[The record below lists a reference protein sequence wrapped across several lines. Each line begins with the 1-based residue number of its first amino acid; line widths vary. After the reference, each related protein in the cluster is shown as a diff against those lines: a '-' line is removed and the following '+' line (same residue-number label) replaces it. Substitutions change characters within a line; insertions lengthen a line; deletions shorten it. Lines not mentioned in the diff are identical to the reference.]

1 MNYGKLSTDA
11 TKKRL
16 SSKSGMVRHKIGTH
30 LFRLFLLVILVGIAA
45 GALYGIGLY
54 RSVLADS
61 PNVTPEDVSPVG
73 FTSFVYTKDGKKLGE
88 FVASGSN
95 RIFKSLE
102 EIPEDT
108 QHAFVAIED
117 ERFYE
122 HNGVDVKGIMRA
134 AYGIITRNSSQ
145 GGASTITQQLIKNNV
160 FSNFTEEKTFSDR
173 LHRKIQEQYLAVR
186 LEKQMTKDE
195 ILEDYL
201 NTINLG
207 QNSLGIQ
214 AAATRYFNKDV
225 SELTL
230 SESAV
235 IAAITKNPGHY
246 NPISSPE
253 DNATRRKRV
262 LKKMLEQDYITKEQY
277 DEALQ
282 DDVYSR
288 IQNVNAQVTNDTT
301 TDSYFMDALADQL
314 MDDLQTEL
322 GYSET
327 QAYNAVYRG
336 GLTVTATI
344 DERLQQICDEEAN
357 NNANYP
363 AGIKWGITSYN
374 LTITRADGTV
384 ENYDQNSVKAF
395 GANSLGDSQGLLF
408 GSPEEAQGRIAAFKD
423 TLGITEDVT
432 VNGENM
438 AITPQPQ
445 SSVVVMDQ
453 KTGEVKAIVGGRGDK
468 TTNRSYNRAIN
479 AMRQPGS
486 CFKILAVYAP
496 ALDAKGKNLCTYIKD
511 EPFKYADGTDVH
523 NWWGNSY
530 RGDQTVR
537 KAIEQSMNVCAVKM
551 ITEITPRLGFEY
563 CQKFGITTL
572 VDNEKRSDGV
582 YTDVQQ
588 PLALGGITYGVKNI
602 ELTGAYATIANG
614 GVYNKPIFYTEIK
627 DHDGNVLLDNTEGNS
642 KRVLKESTA
651 WLLTDAMIGVVT
663 SGTGGQARLRN
674 MTVSGKTGSTTD
686 NKDIWFCAYTPYY
699 TCGVWAGYDD
709 NAELSNTSFH
719 LVLWRSIMSRIHEGL
734 DDPGFPESDQVEKMT
749 VCARSGK
756 LPSVGCASQTEWIAK
771 ENIPT
776 EKCTSEQCRGAYQK
790 YLYYQQQQ
798 KKQEEEQ
805 QQQNT
810 AQPDAGAA
818 GGGTGGDAGGG
829 TGGGGADTGGGGGG
843 ADTGGGGGT

>member
-1 MNYGKLSTDA
+1 MNYGKASTDA

-16 SSKSGMVRHKIGTH
+16 SSKAGMTRRKVLTH
-30 LFRLFLLVILVGIAA
+30 FFRLFVLVILAGLAA

-54 RSVLADS
+54 RSVIADS
-61 PNVTPEDVSPVG
+61 PEVTPEDVSPAG

-95 RIFKSLE
+95 RVYKKLE
-102 EIPEDT
+102 EIPEDM

-134 AYGIITRNSSQ
+134 AYGVLTRNSSQ

-207 QNSLGIQ
+207 QNSLGVQ
-214 AAATRYFNKDV
+214 AAATRYFNKNV
-225 SELTL
+225 SELDL
-230 SESAV
+230 SESTV
-235 IAAITKNPGHY
+235 IASITQNPARY
-246 NPISSPE
+246 NPISNP
-253 DNATRRKRV
+253 DKNAQRRKKV
-262 LKKMLEQDYITKEQY
+262 LKKMLDQGYINQEQHDA
-277 DEALQ
+277 ALN
-282 DDVYSR
+282 DDVYAR
-288 IQNVNAQVTNDTT
+288 IQNVNSTVTNDTS
-301 TDSYFMDALADQL
+301 TDSYFIDALAQQL
-314 MDDLQTEL
+314 MQDLQTEL

-327 QAYNAVYRG
+327 QAYNAVYKG

-344 DERLQQICDEEAN
+344 DERIQQICDEEAN
-357 NNANYP
+357 NDANYP
-363 AGIKWGITSYN
+363 AGTRWGITSYN
-374 LTITRADGTV
+374 LTLTREDGTV
-384 ENYDQNSVKAF
+384 ENYDQGSVKAF
-395 GANSLGDSQGLLF
+395 GRNALGDTQGLLF
-408 GSPEEAQGRIAAFKD
+408 NSPEEAQARIAAFKE
-423 TLGITEDVT
+423 TLSITDAVT

-453 KTGEVKAIVGGRGDK
+453 KTGEVKAIVGGRGTK
-468 TTNRSYNRAIN
+468 ATNRSYNRATD

-486 CFKILAVYAP
+486 CFKILAAYAP
-496 ALDAKGKNLCTYIKD
+496 ALDAKNYNLCTYIKD
-511 EPFKYADGTDVH
+511 EPFKYADGTEVH
-523 NWWGNSY
+523 NWWGKSY
-530 RGDQTVR
+530 RGEVTVR
-537 KAIEQSMNVCAVKM
+537 KAIEQSMNVCAVKT
-551 ITEITPRLGFEY
+551 ITEITPRLGFDY
-563 CQKFGITTL
+563 CRKLGITTL
-572 VDNEKRSDGV
+572 VDNEKRADGV
-582 YTDVQQ
+582 FTDVQQ
-588 PLALGGITYGVKNI
+588 PLALGGITYGVKNLEI
-602 ELTGAYATIANG
+602 TGAYAAIANR
-614 GVYNKPIFYTEIK
+614 GVYNKPIFYTTIK

-686 NKDIWFCAYTPYY
+686 NKDIWFVGYTPYY

-719 LVLWRSIMSRIHEGL
+719 LVLWRSIMSRVHEGL
-734 DDPGFPESDQVEKMT
+734 DDPGFGESDQVEQMT

-756 LPSVGCASQTEWIAK
+756 LPSIGCAAQKEWIAK
-771 ENIPT
+771 ENVPT
-776 EKCTSEQCRGAYQK
+776 EKCTSEACRGAYQK
-790 YLYYQQQQ
+790 YLYYKQQQE
-798 KKQEEEQ
+798 KKEQEEQ
-805 QQQNT
+805 QQQQQ
-810 AQPDAGAA
+810 QPQQQQQQQQQQQE
-818 GGGTGGDAGGG
+818 TPQPPPSP
-829 TGGGGADTGGGGGG
+829 
-843 ADTGGGGGT
+843 